1 VDNRI
6 MFTAG
11 IAALELSLL
20 PGCSVAYGIPLKAAG
35 KNPYFDVLIKH

>member
-1 VDNRI
+1 

-11 IAALELSLL
+11 IAALELGMLK
-20 PGCSVAYGIPLKAAG
+20 GCSVAYGIPLKAAG